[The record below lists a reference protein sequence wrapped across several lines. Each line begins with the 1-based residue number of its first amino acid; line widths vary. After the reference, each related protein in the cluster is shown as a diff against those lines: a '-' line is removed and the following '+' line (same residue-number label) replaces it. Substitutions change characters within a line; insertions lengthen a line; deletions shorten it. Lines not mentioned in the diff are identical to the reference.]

1 MWPPSGLH
9 PVLLS
14 AVQMGKM
21 REVMLTASQRCL
33 LAAPLIDVLPSTL
46 PLFGALA
53 GPTAAKYK
61 QIQYLNLSSLVW

>member
-1 MWPPSGLH
+1 
-9 PVLLS
+9 
-14 AVQMGKM
+14 MGKM
-21 REVMLTASQRCL
+21 REVMLTASRRCL